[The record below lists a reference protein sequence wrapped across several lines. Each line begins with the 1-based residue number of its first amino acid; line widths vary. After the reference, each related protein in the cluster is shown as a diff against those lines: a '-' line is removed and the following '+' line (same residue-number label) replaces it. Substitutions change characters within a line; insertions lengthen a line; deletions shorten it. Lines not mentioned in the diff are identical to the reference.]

1 MSKIGSPL
9 YFLLKDSGGVS
20 HKITGRLV
28 ESGEDSAVVAVVGTD
43 VPEGVQ
49 QTLSVP
55 AASNQPG
62 LSFLRIPSSAYS
74 TVVPVGWSRAPQLP
88 KAALC
93 SAAWKAVGQKGL
105 ESSEAEKPAS
115 AVEVRAKAE
124 KGKMETDLDQLM
136 KAMRETGDEFGSGE
150 SSGEEPP
157 LTRPKGRRSMLAPGS
172 KSASSKEKAKERDTS
187 PQDAMLSLVEQGM
200 SQGQSPAELMPYMM
214 MSLMMQQQ
222 HSKKKG
228 RRSRRRSR
236 SSSSS
241 SHGGSS
247 LDEGSSDG
255 GVDGKGMKAV
265 TTLHRLHRKI
275 KRRPKEICRSFEK
288 EITEELGIVEGQPWT
303 LKQWLSKQPWGK
315 FRGIYRCAIQ
325 DAVAYEYL
333 RNGQHDIAAAQ
344 LAQNMKSKIQSV
356 IQQGDWSAAWL
367 LTGINDPLSRKE
379 WGGTKSE
386 MAIVSEY
393 MNSLAKLRK
402 RVKEAKD
409 SNTHEDG
416 EEDQHRQK

>member
-1 MSKIGSPL
+1 MAKDGSPL
-9 YFLLKDSGGVS
+9 YFLLKDSSGVA

-28 ESGEDSAVVAVVGTD
+28 EAGEGSAVVAVATAD

-62 LSFLRIPSSAYS
+62 LSFVRIPASSYS
-74 TVVPVGWSRAPQLP
+74 TVVPVGWSRSSQLP

-93 SAAWKAVGQKGL
+93 VAAWKTVGQKAL
-105 ESSEAEKPAS
+105 ESSEAEKPTS
-115 AVEVRAKAE
+115 AVEARAKAE
-124 KGKMETDLDQLM
+124 KGKMEADLEQLM
-136 KAMRETGDEFGSGE
+136 RVMKETGDDPDSEGSSE
-150 SSGEEPP
+150 DEPP
-157 LTRPKGRRSMLAPGS
+157 LTRPKSRRSMLAPGG
-172 KSASSKEKAKERDTS
+172 KSSSSKEKPKERDPD
-187 PQDAMLSLVEQGM
+187 PQETMLALMEQGM

-222 HSKKKG
+222 QSKKRG
-228 RRSRRRSR
+228 HRSRRKSR

-241 SHGGSS
+241 SRGGSS

-255 GVDGKGMKAV
+255 GVDNKGMKAV
-265 TTLHRLHRKI
+265 VTLHRLHRRI
-275 KRRPKEICRSFEK
+275 KKRPKEICRTFEK

-303 LKQWLSKQPWGK
+303 LKQWLAKQPWGK

-379 WGGTKSE
+379 WGGTKGE

-402 RVKEAKD
+402 RVKEAKE
-409 SNTHEDG
+409 SNAHEDA